1 MTENHDLEALASN
14 PHTDWDVL
22 HWIAENHPELRPVI
36 AANPGAYQELIDAL
50 ATLGDPRIDAAIAQR
65 EAAGGVSSGPETDP
79 IFTSPMDGLWD
90 TTGYTLAAQQAAAS
104 APEPEPEAASEPASQ
119 PHPKAA
125 SEPDPEPAPAP
136 APVPAPVAEPEFA
149 AEPEFEEEPAP
160 EFVEEPELG
169 EEPHTQRAEM
179 PPFLAA
185 ASANAEPERTR
196 PGLPL
201 YPIAAVVLGLL
212 GVGAVIGL
220 LVVLFGGDDEADTVA
235 EPPAATSPA
244 PEDDD
249 DDAEEPAGTNG
260 AEEAA
265 TEDEEEDDDG
275 DQEAIEEARTAVAG
289 LPEDSSCE
297 TDTDASVVAAF
308 LAVAANDDGWASEE
322 DPDMLESTFGSL
334 QSECSTTHAAAV
346 FESARSG
353 SQAPEDGHGEMLTT
367 VGTDWVNR
375 EIELR
380 GAEQMSGFSAQDGN
394 VECEFNDG
402 VTCTVYQTSPA
413 LCDEG
418 TTYTMTVDGV
428 DVDCDAHLEPGGRD
442 TLSVDDNA
450 TDGFLVCM
458 EMSDRVT
465 CYNSIDP
472 FGFEMSNT
480 GNYSY

>member
-50 ATLGDPRIDAAIAQR
+50 GALGDPRIDAAIAQR
-65 EAAGGVSSGPETDP
+65 EAAGGVTSAPETDP
-79 IFTSPMDGLWD
+79 LVTSPLDGLWD

-104 APEPEPEAASEPASQ
+104 APEPEPEPSEPTGPEPLSASES
-119 PHPKAA
+119 
-125 SEPDPEPAPAP
+125 EPAPAP
-136 APVPAPVAEPEFA
+136 EP
-149 AEPEFEEEPAP
+149 EPAP
-160 EFVEEPELG
+160 DPAPAPEPVPTPVPVSAPEAESEPQVAEEPE
-169 EEPHTQRAEM
+169 PQRSEM
-179 PPFLAA
+179 PAFLAA
-185 ASANAEPERTR
+185 APTSAESESPRR
-196 PGLPL
+196 GLPL

-212 GVGAVIGL
+212 GVGAIIGL
-220 LVVLFGGDDEADTVA
+220 LVVLFGGDDDDQPVA
-235 EPPAATSPA
+235 EPPAPTSPA
-244 PEDDD
+244 PEEDDD
-249 DDAEEPAGTNG
+249 DVTEDPAGENG
-260 AEEAA
+260 TEDAAA
-265 TEDEEEDDDG
+265 TEDEEDDEA

-289 LPEDSSCE
+289 LPEESSCE

-308 LAVAANDDGWASEE
+308 LAVAAEDDGWASDE

-334 QSECSTTHAAAV
+334 QSECSSTHAAAV

-353 SQAPEDGHGEMLTT
+353 AQAPEDGHGEMLTS
-367 VGTDWVNR
+367 VGTQWVDR

-380 GAEQMSGFSAQDGN
+380 GAEQMSGFSAQNGN
-394 VECEFNDG
+394 VECEFDDG
-402 VTCTVYQTSPA
+402 VTCTVYQTNPQ

-428 DVDCDAHLEPGGRD
+428 DVDCDAHIEPGGRE
-442 TLSVDDNA
+442 TLNLDENA

-472 FGFEMSNT
+472 FGFEISNT